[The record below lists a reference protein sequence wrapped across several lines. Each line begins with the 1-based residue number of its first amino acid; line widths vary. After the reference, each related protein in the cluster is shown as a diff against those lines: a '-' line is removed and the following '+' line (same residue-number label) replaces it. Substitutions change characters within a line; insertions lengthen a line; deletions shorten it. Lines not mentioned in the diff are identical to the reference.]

1 MERVLNRFFRI
12 RDFPCLKLGI
22 RDFKEKS
29 GPESGLKVC
38 TGSGMPKITPGIT
51 GLHEIWVGISGSK
64 NPIGDRLWNVPLT
77 SFRMATNGGIA

>member
-22 RDFKEKS
+22 RDFKEKL

-51 GLHEIWVGISGSK
+51 GLHEILGLDYGIEEPYWRPSMECSSDVISHG
-64 NPIGDRLWNVPLT
+64 N
-77 SFRMATNGGIA
+77 

>member
-29 GPESGLKVC
+29 GPGIRIESMHGKRDAKNNPRDYGIARNFGSGLRDRRTLLGTVY
-38 TGSGMPKITPGIT
+38 GMF
-51 GLHEIWVGISGSK
+51 L
-64 NPIGDRLWNVPLT
+64 
-77 SFRMATNGGIA
+77 